1 LNTGSKVNVN
11 NDLIGFSHSHVEF
24 SVVSYGV

>member
-1 LNTGSKVNVN
+1 VNVN

-24 SVVSYGV
+24 SAVSSGVSTCYS